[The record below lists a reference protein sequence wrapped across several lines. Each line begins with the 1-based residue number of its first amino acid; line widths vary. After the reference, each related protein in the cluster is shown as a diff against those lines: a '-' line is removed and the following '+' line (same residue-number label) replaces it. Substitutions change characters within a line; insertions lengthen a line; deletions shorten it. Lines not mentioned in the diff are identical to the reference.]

1 LCAKVCAPGHKTL
14 RITLPMRQPE
24 PPSTHVTRDNFKNG
38 CNGWVAVSQVSGDCE
53 FQTGYLPAE
62 TGTNTESL
70 VFFEVDAKALG
81 HAVESSAVDA
91 EDLSGLTSMMFGDF
105 ENVKEV
111 AAF

>member
-1 LCAKVCAPGHKTL
+1 
-14 RITLPMRQPE
+14 MRQPE
-24 PPSTHVTRDNFKNG
+24 PPSAHVTRDNLKMDAMD
-38 CNGWVAVSQVSGDCE
+38 GWRYHRYPTTVSFRLGTCP
-53 FQTGYLPAE
+53 LRR
-62 TGTNTESL
+62 TNTESL

-81 HAVESSAVDA
+81 HAVEGSAVDA